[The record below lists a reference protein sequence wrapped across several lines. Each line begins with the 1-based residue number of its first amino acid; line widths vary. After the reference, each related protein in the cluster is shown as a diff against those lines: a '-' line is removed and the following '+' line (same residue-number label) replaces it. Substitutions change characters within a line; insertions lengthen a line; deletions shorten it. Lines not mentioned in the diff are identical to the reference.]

1 MIASGH
7 VTSGQSMLEPI
18 LEVSELVVRFGRSSM
33 FADRPKPAADGI
45 SFMLAPRKTLGII
58 GESGS
63 GKSTVLRAILR
74 LVPVEGGGIRYRG
87 RDWLNIPDREM
98 RPLRA
103 RIGVVMQNPFLS
115 LSPRLTVAEIL
126 AEPLKARGGFSRS
139 DVRDRSLKN
148 LEDCGLRPEFLESR
162 ARELSGGQAQRVAIA
177 RALALEPD
185 LMILDEPTSALD
197 VSVQAQILNLLQ
209 ELKSS
214 RGLSVLIVTH
224 DIGVVWHT
232 SDEVLV
238 MRRGEQ
244 IEYGTLEKVTSRT
257 TSDYTRSL
265 FA

>member
-1 MIASGH
+1 MP
-7 VTSGQSMLEPI
+7 EPV
-18 LEVSELVVRFGRSSM
+18 LEVSDLVVRYGRSSI
-33 FADRPKPAADGI
+33 FANRPEPAAKGI
-45 SFMLAPRKTLGII
+45 SFALNPRKTLGIV

-74 LVPVEGGGIRYRG
+74 LVPVESGDVRYHG
-87 RDWLNIPDREM
+87 SDWLNIPVREM

-126 AEPLKARGGFSRS
+126 AEPLLAHGGISRS
-139 DVRDRSLKN
+139 EVTNRSAKN
-148 LEDCGLRPEFLESR
+148 LSDCGLRTGILRRR
-162 ARELSGGQAQRVAIA
+162 AAELSGGQAQRVAFA

-197 VSVQAQILNLLQ
+197 VSVQAQILNLLL
-209 ELKSS
+209 ELKTS

-224 DIGVVWHT
+224 DIGVVWRT

-238 MRRGEQ
+238 MRHGKQVEH
-244 IEYGTLEKVTSRT
+244 GTPEEVAGRATN
-257 TSDYTRSL
+257 DHIRSL
-265 FA
+265 FG

>member
-1 MIASGH
+1 
-7 VTSGQSMLEPI
+7 MLEPI
-18 LEVSELVVRFGRSSM
+18 LEVSDLVVRYRRSSM
-33 FADRPKPAADGI
+33 FANRAQPAAEGI
-45 SFMLAPRKTLGII
+45 SFMLAPRKSLGII

-74 LVPVEGGGIRYRG
+74 LVPVESGGIRYQG
-87 RDWLNIPDREM
+87 RDWLNIPNREM

-103 RIGVVMQNPFLS
+103 QIGVVMQNPFLS

-126 AEPLKARGGFSRS
+126 AEPLMAQGDLSFG
-139 DVRDRSLKN
+139 DIRDRSAKN
-148 LEDCGLRPEFLESR
+148 LGDCGLRPEYLESR

-224 DIGVVWHT
+224 DIGVIWHT
-232 SDEVLV
+232 SDDVLV

-244 IEYGTLEKVTSRT
+244 IEYGTLETVTSGT